1 MSGTAPSHFFSY
13 LPHLQS
19 PSRSLRSSSD
29 TGTFRVTRM
38 GRSFQYSGP
47 VISNSFPLSVRR
59 SPSLSPS
66 LSGDLL
72 QSLLLCQAISF
83 TLFLSVRRSSSLS
96 SSLCQA
102 IFFTLF
108 LSVRR
113 SSSLSSYL
121 SGDLL
126 HSLLGSENWKLISS
140 HLHTDLSFSF
150 FSFYE
155 PVTSNACIFS
165 E

>member
-1 MSGTAPSHFFSY
+1 
-13 LPHLQS
+13 
-19 PSRSLRSSSD
+19 
-29 TGTFRVTRM
+29 M

-47 VISNSFPLSVRR
+47 VISNSLPLSVRR
-59 SPSLSPS
+59 SPSLSSS

-72 QSLLLCQAISF
+72 HSLPLCQAISF
-83 TLFLSVRRSSSLS
+83 TFFLPVRHSSSLS
-96 SSLCQA
+96 FLSLSGDLLHSLLSLCQA

-113 SSSLSSYL
+113 SSSFSSSL
-121 SGDLL
+121 SGNLL

-150 FSFYE
+150 LFIRR
-155 PVTSNACIFS
+155 TRHQ
-165 E
+165 